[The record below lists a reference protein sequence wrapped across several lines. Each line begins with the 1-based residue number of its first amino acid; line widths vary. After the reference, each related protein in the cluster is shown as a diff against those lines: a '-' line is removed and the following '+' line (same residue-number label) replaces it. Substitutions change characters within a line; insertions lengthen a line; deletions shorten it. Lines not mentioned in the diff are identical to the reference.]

1 MSELTVSL
9 EGPCVNGDGAGEN
22 VDEGVLEVTT
32 ETSENA
38 TGSDTVDVTGNAIDG
53 LVENETVS
61 SRTDTSIAS
70 ASLISVGISL
80 ETY

>member
-1 MSELTVSL
+1 MNSFSSCMSELTVSL

-38 TGSDTVDVTGNAIDG
+38 TGSDTVDVT
-53 LVENETVS
+53 EM
-61 SRTDTSIAS
+61 R
-70 ASLISVGISL
+70 
-80 ETY
+80 

>member
-1 MSELTVSL
+1 
-9 EGPCVNGDGAGEN
+9 VNGDGAGEN